1 MADEYDVII
10 VGSGAG
16 GGTLAHRLAPSGK
29 RVLILE
35 RGDWLPRE
43 IENWDPT
50 AVFVDNRYVSKD
62 TWYDQDGKVFQPQIH
77 YFVGGATKFYG
88 AALYRLRERDF
99 GELKHHDGISP
110 AWPIDYDV
118 LEPYYTQAEELYQ
131 VHGARGEDPTDPPAQ
146 APYPFPPV
154 SHEPRIQRLF
164 DDMARVGL
172 HPFHAPC
179 GIMLDE
185 ANPEFSTCIRC
196 ATCDGFPCLVH
207 AKSDAD
213 VIAVR
218 PALRYDNVTL
228 MRNATVRRL
237 ETDSSGRTV
246 TAVIADV
253 DGGEQRF
260 AGSVVVLSAGAA
272 NSAKVL
278 LASANDKHLNGLAN
292 GSDQVGRN
300 YVFHNS
306 RAFLAVSMEKNDTR
320 FQKTLGLNDYYFGDD
335 EFEYPMGNVQM
346 VGKSS
351 APMYR
356 GEKPI
361 ETRLAPTF
369 ALNEVAERAID
380 FWLSV
385 EDLPDPDNRVSLDGN
400 GNVVLRYTPNN
411 REPLEQLYH
420 RVKKHLSHLGMHPHH
435 LIPRDVY
442 MKNDIPVAGCAHQAG
457 TVRFG
462 TDPATSVLDTDC
474 KAHELDNLYVVD
486 TSFFPSIG
494 AVNPALTAM
503 ANALRVGDHL
513 VARLG

>member
-1 MADEYDVII
+1 MPDEYDVII

-43 IENWDPT
+43 IENWDAT

-62 TWYDQDGKVFQPQIH
+62 TWYDEHGKAFQPQIH

-99 GELKHHDGISP
+99 GELKHHGGISP
-110 AWPIDYDV
+110 AWPIGYDV

-185 ANPEFSTCIRC
+185 SNPAFSTCIRC

-228 MRNATVRRL
+228 MRNATVQKL
-237 ETDSSGRTV
+237 ETDPSGRTV
-246 TAVIADV
+246 TSVVADV

-260 AGSVVVLSAGAA
+260 TGSVVVLSAGAV

-278 LASANDKHLNGLAN
+278 LASANDKHPNGLAN

-306 RAFLAVSMEKNDTR
+306 RAFLAVSTEKNDTR

-335 EFEYPMGNVQM
+335 EFEYPIGKRPDGREILGADVPGREAHRDHARPDLRAQRRCRARHRLLA
-346 VGKSS
+346 VG
-351 APMYR
+351 R
-356 GEKPI
+356 GP
-361 ETRLAPTF
+361 TR
-369 ALNEVAERAID
+369 
-380 FWLSV
+380 
-385 EDLPDPDNRVSLDGN
+385 
-400 GNVVLRYTPNN
+400 
-411 REPLEQLYH
+411 
-420 RVKKHLSHLGMHPHH
+420 
-435 LIPRDVY
+435 PR
-442 MKNDIPVAGCAHQAG
+442 
-457 TVRFG
+457 
-462 TDPATSVLDTDC
+462 
-474 KAHELDNLYVVD
+474 
-486 TSFFPSIG
+486 
-494 AVNPALTAM
+494 
-503 ANALRVGDHL
+503 
-513 VARLG
+513 